1 MASVVNFDERVLS
14 VFKTKEENK
23 MKKENII
30 KEQIAPEV
38 KNARAFW
45 YGVMAPTIA
54 EAKKAAKAVATGKKA
69 DAVTADAKFGIT
81 VAVANRF
88 GIEDTKK
95 AKTVFA
101 MAFEEAKA
109 EQEAKAEAKAK
120 AKAKAAELKRAR
132 QAALAARELERKNSV
147 SRIAVA
153 IGWGVSEV
161 AKALKSIKAAV
172 KSELDIKRINA
183 YQAKIKEVSRARMAI
198 ASLKQT
204 IGNILGGAKV
214 AAMYAIAAAVTVAE

>member
-23 MKKENII
+23 MKKENI

-38 KNARAFW
+38 KNSRAFW
-45 YGVMAPTIA
+45 YAVMAPAITA
-54 EAKKAAKAVATGKKA
+54 AKKAAKAADVAKA
-69 DAVTADAKFGIT
+69 VDDAKFGIT
-81 VAVANRF
+81 VAVANKF
-88 GIEDTKK
+88 GIEAVEK
-95 AKTVFA
+95 AKTAFA
-101 MAFEEAKA
+101 VAFEEAKA
-109 EQEAKAEAKAK
+109 KVEAKAK
-120 AKAKAAELKRAR
+120 AAAKIAELKRAR
-132 QAALAARELERKNSV
+132 QAALAARALEKKNSV

-161 AKALKSIKAAV
+161 AKALKSINAAV

-204 IGNILGGAKV
+204 IGNILGNEIVSK
-214 AAMYAIAAAVTVAE
+214 MYAIVASVSC

>member
-109 EQEAKAEAKAK
+109 EQEAKAA

-198 ASLKQT
+198 ASMKQT

>member
-1 MASVVNFDERVLS
+1 MSNVIFDERILS

-23 MKKENII
+23 MTKVIK

-38 KNARAFW
+38 KNSRAFW
-45 YGVMAPTIA
+45 YGVMAPAIA
-54 EAKKAAKAVATGKKA
+54 KAKKAANAVATGA
-69 DAVTADAKFGIT
+69 DANAVISDAKFGIT

-88 GIEDTKK
+88 GMEDSKK
-95 AKTVFA
+95 AKTAFA
-101 MAFEEAKA
+101 VAFEKAKA
-109 EQEAKAEAKAK
+109 EQEAKAA

-132 QAALAARELERKNSV
+132 QAALASRELEKKNSV

-161 AKALKSIKAAV
+161 AKALKSLKASV
-172 KSELDIKRINA
+172 KSELDIKRIDA

-204 IGNILGGAKV
+204 IGNILGNEIVSK
-214 AAMYAIAAAVTVAE
+214 MYAIVDAVSC

>member
-1 MASVVNFDERVLS
+1 MANVVNFDERVLS

-54 EAKKAAKAVATGKKA
+54 EAKKAAKAADVVKA
-69 DAVTADAKFGIT
+69 REDANFGIT
-81 VAVANRF
+81 VSVANKF
-88 GIEDTKK
+88 GIEAVEK
-95 AKTVFA
+95 AKTAFA
-101 MAFEEAKA
+101 VAFEEAKA
-109 EQEAKAEAKAK
+109 KVEAKAK
-120 AKAKAAELKRAR
+120 AAAKIAELKRAR
-132 QAALAARELERKNSV
+132 QAALASRVLEKKNSV

-153 IGWGVSEV
+153 IGWGVAEV
-161 AKALKSIKAAV
+161 AKALKSLKAAV

-204 IGNILGGAKV
+204 IGNILGNEIVSK
-214 AAMYAIAAAVTVAE
+214 MYAIVASVSC

>member
-109 EQEAKAEAKAK
+109 EQEAKAA

>member
-1 MASVVNFDERVLS
+1 MASVNFDEKFLS
-14 VFKTKEENK
+14 VLNKKEENK
-23 MKKENII
+23 MTNVIKNK

-38 KNARAFW
+38 KNSRAFW
-45 YGVMAPTIA
+45 YSVMAPAIA
-54 EAKKAAKAVATGKKA
+54 EAKKAAKAADVAKA
-69 DAVTADAKFGIT
+69 VDDAKFGIT

-88 GIEDTKK
+88 GIEDANK
-95 AKTVFA
+95 AKTAFA

-109 EQEAKAEAKAK
+109 KVEAKAK
-120 AKAKAAELKRAR
+120 AAAKIAELKRAR
-132 QAALAARELERKNSV
+132 QAALAARELEKKNSV

-161 AKALKSIKAAV
+161 AKALKSLKAAV

-183 YQAKIKEVSRARMAI
+183 YRAAVKEANRGRMVVS
-198 ASLKQT
+198 SLKQSIASI
-204 IGNILGGAKV
+204 IGSVKV

>member
-23 MKKENII
+23 MKKENI

-38 KNARAFW
+38 KNSRAFW
-45 YGVMAPTIA
+45 YAVMAPAITA
-54 EAKKAAKAVATGKKA
+54 AKKAAKAADVAKA
-69 DAVTADAKFGIT
+69 VDDAKFGIT
-81 VAVANRF
+81 VAVANKF
-88 GIEDTKK
+88 GIEAVEK
-95 AKTVFA
+95 AKTAFA
-101 MAFEEAKA
+101 VAFEEAKA
-109 EQEAKAEAKAK
+109 KVEAKAK
-120 AKAKAAELKRAR
+120 AAAKIAELKRAR
-132 QAALAARELERKNSV
+132 QAALAARILEKKNSV

-172 KSELDIKRINA
+172 KSEIDIKRINA

-204 IGNILGGAKV
+204 IGNILGNEIVSK
-214 AAMYAIAAAVTVAE
+214 MYAIVASVSC

>member
-1 MASVVNFDERVLS
+1 MASVNFDDKFLS
-14 VFKTKEENK
+14 VLNKKEENK
-23 MKKENII
+23 MKKENI

-38 KNARAFW
+38 KNARSFW
-45 YGVMAPTIA
+45 YGVMAPAIA
-54 EAKKAAKAVATGKKA
+54 EAKKAAKAVVTGA
-69 DAVTADAKFGIT
+69 DANTVVSDTKFGIT

-88 GIEDTKK
+88 GMDDTVK
-95 AKTVFA
+95 AKTAFA
-101 MAFEEAKA
+101 VAFEKAKA
-109 EQEAKAEAKAK
+109 EQEAKAA

-183 YQAKIKEVSRARMAI
+183 YRAAVKEANRGRMVVS
-198 ASLKQT
+198 SLKQSIASI
-204 IGNILGGAKV
+204 IGSVNV

>member
-54 EAKKAAKAVATGKKA
+54 EAKKAAKAADVAKA
-69 DAVTADAKFGIT
+69 VDNAKFGIT
-81 VAVANRF
+81 VAVANKF
-88 GIEDTKK
+88 GIEAVEK
-95 AKTVFA
+95 AKTAFA
-101 MAFEEAKA
+101 VAFEEAKA
-109 EQEAKAEAKAK
+109 KVEAKAK
-120 AKAKAAELKRAR
+120 AAAKIAELKRAR
-132 QAALAARELERKNSV
+132 QAALAARALEKKNSV

-153 IGWGVSEV
+153 IGWGVAEV
-161 AKALKSIKAAV
+161 AKALKSLKAAV
-172 KSELDIKRINA
+172 KSELDVKRINA
-183 YQAKIKEVSRARMAI
+183 YRAAVKEANRGRMVVSN
-198 ASLKQT
+198 LKQSIANI
-204 IGNILGGAKV
+204 IGDAKV
-214 AAMYAIAAAVTVAE
+214 AAMYAIAAVTVAE